1 LLASSTRYPASR
13 NWWEIIMRNRCL
25 VLNDEDGP
33 YPGLRR
39 FPRSPPVCSEL
50 AKVRMRCA
58 LAMWISELPM
68 LR

>member
-1 LLASSTRYPASR
+1 
-13 NWWEIIMRNRCL
+13 MRNRCL

-39 FPRSPPVCSEL
+39 FPRAPPVCREL